1 MTEFTEKYLA
11 KTAAK
16 LGLNTEQM
24 PKNIAIIMDGNG
36 RWAQKKGLPRIEGHR
51 QGGKVVERIALDC
64 VDIGV
69 ESLTL
74 YAFSTE
80 NWKRPA
86 EEIEGLM
93 KLYTQ
98 YLIGIRPMMMK
109 NQVKLVH
116 IGSRENIPSHVTDAL
131 DESMEMTRNNVGMI
145 LGLALNYSG
154 RNEIVDAAKKIAAK
168 IKDSALSIED
178 IDEKCISSHLYTPQI
193 KDPDLL
199 MRTSDEM
206 RISNFLL
213 WQIAYC
219 EFYVTPVCW
228 PDFNRKE
235 LEKAILE
242 YSKRNRR
249 FGGLSN
255 KS

>member
-16 LGLNTEQM
+16 LGLITEQM

-36 RWAQKKGLPRIEGHR
+36 RWAKKKGLPRVEGHR

-80 NWKRPA
+80 NWKRPV

-93 KLYTQ
+93 KLYSQ
-98 YLIGIRPMMMK
+98 YLVGIRPMMMK

-116 IGSRENIPSHVTDAL
+116 IGSRENVPDHVLDAL
-131 DESMEMTRNNVGMI
+131 DESMEMTADNVGMA
-145 LGLALNYSG
+145 LVLALNYSG
-154 RNEIVDAAKKIAAK
+154 RSELTDAIKKIVAK
-168 IKDSALSIED
+168 CKDCTLSPED
-178 IDEKCISSHLYTPQI
+178 INEECISGHLYAPQI
-193 KDPDLL
+193 KDPDMLI
-199 MRTSDEM
+199 RTSSEM

-213 WQIAYC
+213 WQIAYS
-219 EFYVTPVCW
+219 EFYITAVFW
-228 PDFNRKE
+228 PDFKKTD
-235 LEKAILE
+235 LEKAILN
-242 YSKRNRR
+242 YSQRNRR
-249 FGGLSN
+249 FGGLN
-255 KS
+255 G